1 MRGNVFINY
10 RREDSAGWTGR
21 LHDRMACEL
30 PARRIF
36 IDVDNIEPGEDFAH
50 KLDEQVAQCDVF
62 LPVIGP
68 RWLAVS
74 DEGGNRR
81 IDNPADFVRI
91 EIASAIRRDNAH
103 IIPVLVDGARM
114 PSENDLPDELR
125 SLVQRNALEISGKR
139 FHRDA
144 QHLVEAVKASLPWRV
159 RHFRGLRR
167 AAADSMP
174 ANTASR
180 CVFYAKPTIDAKA
193 RLPPTPDQSGQD
205 AGAGL
210 PPAADCPGSWVKVA
224 RRGTMQGCPVF
235 PLDRGKGRYWRQRE

>member
-36 IDVDNIEPGEDFAH
+36 IDVDNIEPGENFAH

-91 EIASAIRRDNAH
+91 EIASAIRRDNVH

-167 AAADSMP
+167 AAAASVLLAAAAVLIAAIASGALPNAFGLEKWIRPSAAEWARFTYVDKTNP
-174 ANTASR
+174 ALLYDFR
-180 CVFYAKPTIDAKA
+180 
-193 RLPPTPDQSGQD
+193 RRH
-205 AGAGL
+205 AGMEA
-210 PPAADCPGSWVKVA
+210 
-224 RRGTMQGCPVF
+224 
-235 PLDRGKGRYWRQRE
+235 LDGR